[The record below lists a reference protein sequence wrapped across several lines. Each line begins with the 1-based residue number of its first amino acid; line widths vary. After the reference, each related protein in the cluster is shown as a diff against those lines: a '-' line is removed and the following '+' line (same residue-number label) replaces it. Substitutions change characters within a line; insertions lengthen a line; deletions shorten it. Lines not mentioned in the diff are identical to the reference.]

1 MARKRGRA
9 PEEFSLSFLDVICCG
24 FGAVILLL
32 MITKTVEPQIIEAA
46 AVNLEGKLAKLQEEL
61 FEVRGETRVL
71 NRDLNA
77 KREQLSEHEEN
88 VAVLT
93 GELSSL
99 KSRHDNILSRSQN
112 NEAELGDL
120 ALAQQRLTE
129 EMQRLLRDQ
138 QLTMNNHIA
147 GIPADSEYIIFV
159 IDTSGSMV
167 DVREKMTEVMGQFLD
182 SYPTV
187 KGIQVLNGRGA
198 HLVATQQG
206 RWLEDSPARRKALM
220 QAIMNW
226 NRQDLSNPQYGIID
240 AIKRYYKPGRS
251 ISIYVFGDDFRNGS
265 AEEVVNTVEQYVP
278 APRDGRYPVR
288 IHGVG
293 LTSIQAGDSGM
304 VRFAN
309 LMRVLAER
317 TGGAFVGMRGR

>member
-1 MARKRGRA
+1 MARRRTRG

-46 AVNLEGKLAKLQEEL
+46 TVNLEGRLARLQEQL
-61 FEVRGETRVL
+61 FEVRGETRIL
-71 NRDLNA
+71 NRELTA
-77 KREQLSEHEEN
+77 KQEQLSQYEERL
-88 VAVLT
+88 AILT

-99 KSRHDNILSRSQN
+99 KSRHDDIVNRSSDQ
-112 NEAELGDL
+112 EAALGDL
-120 ALAQQRLTE
+120 ALARQRLTE
-129 EMQRLLRDQ
+129 EMQRLLRNQ
-138 QLTMNNHIA
+138 QLATNSAIA

-159 IDTSGSMV
+159 VDTSGSMV
-167 DVREKMTEVMGQFLD
+167 DVRKKMTEVMGQFLD

-198 HLVATQQG
+198 HLVTTQQG
-206 RWLEDSPARRKALM
+206 RWLEDSPARRQALM
-220 QAIMNW
+220 AAIMNW

-240 AIKRYYKPGRS
+240 AIRLYYRPGRN

-278 APRDGRYPVR
+278 APRDGRHPVR

-293 LTSIQAGDSGM
+293 LTSFQAGDTGM

-317 TGGAFVGMRGR
+317 TGGAFVGMRGY